1 MASTGHA
8 FNASSQ
14 WLFGAFRLLVDV
26 RVAVFIVAGE
36 VVRGSVPTDIAVDAL
51 PVNIILARNVVRE
64 FILNECH
71 YRTLTLP
78 FRHLDHTIQSDQCVV
93 FGLVIDDDLVY
104 HNVVRKIVHSPG

>member
-51 PVNIILARNVVRE
+51 PVNVIFARNIVGKLV
-64 FILNECH
+64 LNKCH
-71 YRTLTLP
+71 SLTLTLP
-78 FRHLDHTIQSDQCVV
+78 FGHLDHAIQSDERVV
-93 FGLVIDDDLVY
+93 FGIVIDDDLVY
-104 HNVVRKIVHSPG
+104 HNVVRKIIHSPG